1 MERISIGWLRVS
13 VPRSITALAIGIFL
27 AALAA
32 GCGSGGKSLETG
44 GSSGE
49 QRCATGLS
57 QAGSGV
63 CLDKKD
69 PRGKR
74 VATLIARLRRKHNLY
89 ASIFEVWSGRKPIA
103 SGAFGSALP
112 GVRAS
117 VADHFRISDV
127 TETFTSTVLLM
138 LVDQGK
144 LSLDDPVSK
153 WLPWLPHA
161 KQVTLGML
169 ASSTSGYADYVTN
182 PTFVKALRQN
192 PFRLWPVREIIR
204 LGVSRPSLF
213 PPGKSWAFSDTNFMI
228 LGDILTRVGG
238 EPLGEQIRKQIL
250 DRLGLDN
257 TAMQYTADV
266 PSPVLHGYDPER
278 GDYQDATNWSP
289 SWAQYTASMT
299 SNLADMGRW
308 AQALG
313 TGKLLSAASHRKQV
327 GPGNVGL
334 GPLTKQFYY
343 GLGVGVASKW
353 IFSNPHLPGYSGFLG
368 YYPPKKL
375 TVAIWATPA
384 MGNPDQINDSQA
396 IFAQVAQILTPNSA
410 PKLAQRVGG

>member
-1 MERISIGWLRVS
+1 M
-13 VPRSITALAIGIFL
+13 
-27 AALAA
+27 
-32 GCGSGGKSLETG
+32 
-44 GSSGE
+44 
-49 QRCATGLS
+49 
-57 QAGSGV
+57 
-63 CLDKKD
+63 
-69 PRGKR
+69 
-74 VATLIARLRRKHNLY
+74 
-89 ASIFEVWSGRKPIA
+89 IFEVWSGRKPIA

-112 GVRAS
+112 GARAS

-144 LSLDDPVSK
+144 LNLDDPVSK

-192 PFRLWPVREIIR
+192 PFRLWSVREIIR

-368 YYPPKKL
+368 YYPPEKL
-375 TVAIWATPA
+375 SVAIWATPA
-384 MGNPDQINDSQA
+384 MGNSEQINDSQA
-396 IFAQVAQILTPNSA
+396 IFAQVAQILTPDSA

>member
-1 MERISIGWLRVS
+1 M
-13 VPRSITALAIGIFL
+13 
-27 AALAA
+27 
-32 GCGSGGKSLETG
+32 
-44 GSSGE
+44 
-49 QRCATGLS
+49 
-57 QAGSGV
+57 
-63 CLDKKD
+63 CLDVKD
-69 PRGKR
+69 PRAKR
-74 VATLIARLRRKHNLY
+74 VATLIARLRHKYNLY
-89 ASIFEVWSGRKPIA
+89 ASIFEVWSGDKPIA
-103 SGAFGSALP
+103 TGAFGSALP
-112 GVRAS
+112 GAPAS

-127 TETFTSTVLLM
+127 TETFTSTLLLM

-153 WLPWLPHA
+153 WLPSLPHA
-161 KQVTLGML
+161 NQVTLGML

-192 PFRLWPVREIIR
+192 PFRLWRVPEIIR

-213 PPGKSWAFSDTNFMI
+213 APGKSWAFSDTNFMI

-238 EPLGEQIRKQIL
+238 EPLGDQIRKRIL

-266 PSPVLHGYDPER
+266 PAPVLHGYDPER

-289 SWAQYTASMT
+289 SWAQYTAAMT

-313 TGKLLSAASHRKQV
+313 RGAMLSAASHRKQV

-334 GPLTKQFYY
+334 GPLTNRFYY
-343 GLGVGVASKW
+343 GLGVGVASNW

-368 YYPPKKL
+368 YFPPRKL
-375 TVAIWATPA
+375 SVAIWGTPA
-384 MGNPDQINDSQA
+384 IGNPDQINDSQA

-410 PKLAQRVGG
+410 PNSPSGSEAEAQLVR

>member
-1 MERISIGWLRVS
+1 MEPTPTDRPRVS
-13 VPRSITALAIGIFL
+13 VPRVITGLAIGIIL
-27 AALAA
+27 AALVAS
-32 GCGSGGKSLETG
+32 CGSSRRSPATG
-44 GSSGE
+44 GSSVD
-49 QRCATGLS
+49 QRCAAGLS
-57 QAGSGV
+57 QAGPGV
-63 CLDKKD
+63 CLDEKD
-69 PRGKR
+69 PRAR
-74 VATLIARLRRKHNLY
+74 LVATRIAQLRRKYNLY
-89 ASIFEVWSGRKPIA
+89 ASIFEVWSGGKPIA

-112 GVRAS
+112 GTPAS

-127 TETFTSTVLLM
+127 TETFTSTLLLM
-138 LVDQGK
+138 LVDRGK
-144 LSLDDPVSK
+144 LHLDDPISK
-153 WLPWLPHA
+153 WLPSLPRA
-161 KQVTLGML
+161 NRVTLGML

-192 PFRLWPVREIIR
+192 PFRLWPVPEIIR
-204 LGVSRPSLF
+204 LGVSQPSLF
-213 PPGKSWAFSDTNFMI
+213 APGTSWAFSDTNFMI

-238 EPLGEQIRKQIL
+238 EPLGDQIRKQIL
-250 DRLGLDN
+250 DRLGLDD

-299 SNLADMGRW
+299 SNLGDVGRW
-308 AQALG
+308 AQALA
-313 TGKLLSAASHRKQV
+313 TGELLSSASHAKQV

-343 GLGVGVASKW
+343 GLGVGVASNW

-368 YYPPKKL
+368 YFPPEKL
-375 TVAIWATPA
+375 SVAIWATPA
-384 MGNPDQINDSQA
+384 MGNSDQINDSQA
-396 IFAQVAQILTPNSA
+396 IFAQVAQILTPSSA